1 MEHGDTTNFTKAKN
15 QQAPEKEVQFS
26 DTGIAAQA
34 SHWVPRWVLPF
45 AIRIIRTSHT
55 PAAVGI
61 PVGTAK
67 SVWSL
72 ITPQL

>member
-34 SHWVPRWVLPF
+34 SH
-45 AIRIIRTSHT
+45 
-55 PAAVGI
+55 
-61 PVGTAK
+61 
-67 SVWSL
+67 
-72 ITPQL
+72 